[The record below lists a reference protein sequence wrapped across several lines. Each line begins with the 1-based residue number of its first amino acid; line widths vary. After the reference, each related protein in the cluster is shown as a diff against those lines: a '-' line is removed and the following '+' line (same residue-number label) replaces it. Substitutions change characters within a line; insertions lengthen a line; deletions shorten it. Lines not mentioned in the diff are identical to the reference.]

1 MREQN
6 RGTASGEGARRCY
19 ETEIPAEEMHCLAL
33 RLADAREWA
42 GRGRPAL
49 GYAVLMQG
57 LMHAERSLLS
67 GESWAPTLI
76 QNWRS
81 AIDQFCSEHDP
92 QRED

>member
-1 MREQN
+1 MR
-6 RGTASGEGARRCY
+6 
-19 ETEIPAEEMHCLAL
+19 CLAL

-42 GRGRPAL
+42 GRGRPSL

-57 LMHAERSLLS
+57 LMHAERSLLA

-76 QNWRS
+76 RNWRS